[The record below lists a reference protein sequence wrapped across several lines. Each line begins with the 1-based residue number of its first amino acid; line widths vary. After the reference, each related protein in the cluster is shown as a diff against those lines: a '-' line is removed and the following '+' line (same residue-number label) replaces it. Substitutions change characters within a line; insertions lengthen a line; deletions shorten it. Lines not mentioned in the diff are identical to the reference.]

1 MPEKYIIWG
10 SKGHAK
16 VLADTLALMG
26 HNVCAIFD
34 NDTNAVSVVDGAQ
47 IFHGA
52 EGFDDW
58 KERADNLMVY
68 NGLIAVGGA
77 RGRDRIQI
85 MNFLSSRAIN
95 LPVLVHPSAF
105 VSCSSK
111 ILHGTQILAQ
121 AMISAG
127 CFIGKACIIN
137 NRSGID
143 HECVIGDGCHV
154 APGATLCGE
163 VNLGEN
169 VMVGAGAVVLPRIQ
183 IGSNTIIG
191 AGSVVTKSLPEGVV
205 ACGNPA
211 KIIKKNNNY
220 GKFTST
226 QV

>member
-16 VLADTLALMG
+16 VLSDTLALMG
-26 HNVCAIFD
+26 HSVCAIFD
-34 NDTNAVSVVDGAQ
+34 NDRSAFSVVDGAQ
-47 IFHGA
+47 IFHGV
-52 EGFDDW
+52 EGFDYW
-58 KERADNLMVY
+58 KQGTDKLAAY
-68 NGLIAVGGA
+68 NGLIAIGGD

-85 MNFLSSRAIN
+85 MNFLLSRAID

-121 AMISAG
+121 AMISAD

-137 NRSGID
+137 NRCGID
-143 HECVIGDGCHV
+143 HESVIGDGCHV

-163 VNLGEN
+163 VKLGEN

-183 IGSNTIIG
+183 IGSNTTIG

-205 ACGNPA
+205 AYGNPA
-211 KIIKKNNNY
+211 KIIKENI
-220 GKFTST
+220 
-226 QV
+226 Q